1 MMLNPEELYITVYFN
16 NKTVLNATDFVW
28 MYVTFFFFFWLV
40 YFAQKS

>member
-28 MYVTFFFFFWLV
+28 MYVTFFFFWLV
-40 YFAQKS
+40 YFVFN